1 MTPLPLVLVD
11 AFPRS
16 KDMIFTTETERQL
29 LGKVRLVEHY
39 GARMPDAMVEAHLEE
54 ASIIVGQTPMDASR
68 LHRAK
73 KLKAIINVKG
83 NWESNVDYHEAQK
96 LGIHVLS
103 IAPVMAPAVAEMCL
117 GMAISLGRGIVKNDH
132 LFRRGAERYGIA
144 GNADA
149 VTLYNASVGFIGYG
163 NLGRALG
170 PLLAPFSCDVRIYD
184 PWLSKGYLAQ
194 EGYRAASLDEVLRQ
208 SQYLFLLAGVHK
220 ENDGFLSRARLET
233 IRPDAC
239 VVLVS
244 RAEIVDF
251 EAFLDLA
258 ETGRIRAAVDVF
270 PQEPVDRSSPMRNR
284 QSVIFSSHLAGGM
297 RASYQRI
304 ADSLAEEIPQILNDL
319 PPLLLQRA
327 EPRLAAMQTSR

>member
-1 MTPLPLVLVD
+1 MKPLPLVLVD

-16 KDMIFTTETERQL
+16 KDMIFTTDTERQL
-29 LGKVRLVEHY
+29 LGKVRLIEHY
-39 GARMPDAMVEAHLEE
+39 GARMPDAMVEEHLEE
-54 ASIIVGQTPMDASR
+54 VSVIVGQTPMDARR

-73 KLKAIINVKG
+73 NLKAIINVKG
-83 NWESNVDYHEAQK
+83 NWESNVDYREAQK
-96 LGIHVLS
+96 RGIHVLS

-132 LFRRGAERYGIA
+132 LFRSGAERYGVA

-149 VTLYNASVGFIGYG
+149 VTLFNASVGFIGYG

-170 PLLAPFSCDVRIYD
+170 PLLEPFSCDVRIYD

-220 ENDGFLSRARLET
+220 ENDGFLSRALLET

-258 ETGRIRAAVDVF
+258 EAGRIRAAVDVF

-284 QSVIFSSHLAGGM
+284 QSIIFSSHLAGGM

-304 ADSLAEEIPQILNDL
+304 ADALAEEIPQILNDL

>member
-1 MTPLPLVLVD
+1 MKQLPLVLVD

-16 KDMIFTTETERQL
+16 KEMIFTTDTERQL
-29 LGKVRLVEHY
+29 LDRVHIVEHY
-39 GARMPDAMVEAHLEE
+39 GARMPDGIVEKHLEE
-54 ASIIVGQTPMDASR
+54 VSIIVGQTPMDAAR
-68 LHRAK
+68 LDRAK

-83 NWESNVDYHEAQK
+83 NWEPNIDYTAAQR

-117 GMAISLGRGIVKNDH
+117 GMAISLGRGIVRNDQW
-132 LFRRGAERYGIA
+132 FRGSMERYGFA
-144 GNADA
+144 GNAEA
-149 VTLYNASVGFIGYG
+149 VTLFNAPVGFIGYG

-170 PLLAPFSCDVRIYD
+170 PLLAPFSCPVRIYD
-184 PWLSKGYLAQ
+184 PWLSNGYLAR
-194 EGYRAASLDEVLRQ
+194 EGYSAGSLDEVLQQ

-220 ENDGFLSRARLET
+220 ENDGFLSRSMLEK
-233 IRPDAC
+233 IRKDAC
-239 VVLVS
+239 VVLAS

-251 EAFLDLA
+251 DAFLDLA
-258 ETGRIRAAVDVF
+258 ESGHFRAAIDVY
-270 PQEPVDRSSPMRNR
+270 PQEPVDKSSPMRDR
-284 QSVIFSSHLAGGM
+284 KSIIFSAHLAGGM

-304 ADSLAEEIPQILNDL
+304 ANSLLEEIPQILSDL

>member
-1 MTPLPLVLVD
+1 MNPLPLVLVD

-16 KDMIFTTETERQL
+16 KDMIFTPETEHALR
-29 LGKVRLVEHY
+29 GRVRLVEHY
-39 GARMPDAMVEAHLEE
+39 GARMPDAMVEAHLAE
-54 ASIIVGQTPMDASR
+54 ASIIVGQTPMDADR
-68 LHRAK
+68 LNRARN
-73 KLKAIINVKG
+73 LKAIINVKG
-83 NWESNVDYHEAQK
+83 NWEPNIDYREAQR

-117 GMAISLGRGIVKNDH
+117 GMAISLGRGIVKNDQ
-132 LFRRGAERYGIA
+132 LFRSGMERYGIA
-144 GNADA
+144 GNAQA
-149 VTLYNASVGFIGYG
+149 LSLYEAPVGFIGYG

-170 PLLAPFSCDVRIYD
+170 PLLAPFSCSIRIYD
-184 PWLSKGYLAQ
+184 PWLSKGYLAR
-194 EGYRAASLDEVLRQ
+194 EGYTAATLDEVLQQ
-208 SQYLFLLAGVHK
+208 SRYLFLLAGVHT

-239 VVLVS
+239 VVLAS

-251 EAFLDLA
+251 DAFLDLA
-258 ETGRIRAAVDVF
+258 EQGRFRAAVDVF
-270 PQEPVDRSSPMRNR
+270 PQEPVDKASPMRER
-284 QSVIFSSHLAGGM
+284 ASIIFSSHLAGGM